1 MERELDGRHVV
12 VTGSTGALGS
22 AVVAVL
28 ASRGAICHLPVRRA
42 DERVELPERCEVV
55 PGVDLVD
62 DRAIAGFY
70 ARLPGLWASIHCA
83 GGFDAA
89 PIADTTVDMWSGMW
103 AMNATSCFLCC
114 REAVRAIRRS
124 GSHGGRIVNVAARPA
139 LDPAAGSGMTAYAA
153 SKGAIGTLTLALAR
167 ELADERIW
175 VNAIAPSIM
184 DTPANRRAMPD
195 ADRSRWAKLP
205 DVADWIVLLAS
216 PRNATTTGS
225 ILPI

>member
-12 VTGSTGALGS
+12 VTGSTGALGG
-22 AVVAVL
+22 AVVAALL
-28 ASRGAICHLPVRRA
+28 ARGAICHLPVRRA
-42 DERVELPERCEVV
+42 DERSAFPDGCHVV

-62 DRAIAGFY
+62 DGALTGFY
-70 ARLPGLWASIHCA
+70 AQLPALWASIHCA
-83 GGFDAA
+83 GGFAAA
-89 PIADTTVDMWSGMW
+89 PIAETTTDSWSSLW

-124 GSHGGRIVNVAARPA
+124 GEHGGRIVNVTARPA
-139 LDPAAGSGMTAYAA
+139 LDPAAGAGMTAYAA

-175 VNAIAPSIM
+175 VNAIAPSIL
-184 DTPANRRAMPD
+184 DTPANRRALPD

-225 ILPI
+225 ILPT